1 MPTLRKAVAVSAAR
15 SSSAGVSL
23 LLEMLLGLGLI
34 TVAILTL
41 FVLFPS
47 SEKAVRLSDDR
58 TQALHLARR
67 LLEQK
72 LALNYADLVVG
83 EQQATESLDTTLR
96 RGVRSRLDL
105 HSRVQVSL
113 GEPAEVK
120 DIRVTVWWADSNPG
134 GESQVVLSS
143 SKGKYW

>member
-1 MPTLRKAVAVSAAR
+1 MSILRPSIAVPTGHRR
-15 SSSAGVSL
+15 PAGVSL
-23 LLEMLLGLGLI
+23 LIELLLGLGLI

-47 SEKAVRLSDDR
+47 SERAVKLSDDR

-67 LLEQK
+67 LLEQR
-72 LALNYADLVVG
+72 LALNYADLSVG
-83 EQQATESLDTTLR
+83 EQQATESIDTTLR
-96 RGVRSRLDL
+96 RGNRSRLDL
-105 HSRVQVSL
+105 QSLVQVTI

-120 DIRVTVWWADSNPG
+120 NIRVTVWWTDSNPG
-134 GESQVVLSS
+134 GENQVVLSS